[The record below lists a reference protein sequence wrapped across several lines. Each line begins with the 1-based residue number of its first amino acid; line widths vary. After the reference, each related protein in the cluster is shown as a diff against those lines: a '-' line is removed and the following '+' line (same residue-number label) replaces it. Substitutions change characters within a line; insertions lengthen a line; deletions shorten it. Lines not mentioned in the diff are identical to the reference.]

1 MRQPFNLETGPLMR
15 ISLIRT
21 GDQEHVL
28 LAVLHHIIADGW
40 SAGIFIREMVPLY
53 EAFVSGQPSP
63 LPEQELQYADFA
75 VWQHGWLQGPLLDRQ
90 ISYWVNQLKGP
101 LPVLDL
107 SGDFPR
113 PQSPRGHGGVAGI
126 SVPPELVQKLRLLGN
141 REGCTMFMTMLSAFY
156 VLLHAKVGQED
167 LIVGTD
173 LANRSSVETETMIGF
188 FVNQV
193 ALRLDLSGDP
203 PFTRLLGRVRTVAME
218 AYLHQDVPF
227 DRVVEAVNPPRERNR
242 TPLFQVKF
250 VLQNAPRPKLEM
262 GNLHLTELEL
272 DTGAAKFD
280 LLVNVLQQDAD
291 LRMLWEY
298 SSEIFREST
307 MQRMADCYLALLES
321 IVANPELKLHE
332 AAAIVLQI
340 DQSIRQ
346 KDEQKRSHTLR
357 KKLIQKSRKNLV

>member
-1 MRQPFNLETGPLMR
+1 
-15 ISLIRT
+15 
-21 GDQEHVL
+21 
-28 LAVLHHIIADGW
+28 
-40 SAGIFIREMVPLY
+40 
-53 EAFVSGQPSP
+53 
-63 LPEQELQYADFA
+63 
-75 VWQHGWLQGPLLDRQ
+75 
-90 ISYWVNQLKGP
+90 
-101 LPVLDL
+101 
-107 SGDFPR
+107 
-113 PQSPRGHGGVAGI
+113 
-126 SVPPELVQKLRLLGN
+126 
-141 REGCTMFMTMLSAFY
+141 
-156 VLLHAKVGQED
+156 
-167 LIVGTD
+167 
-173 LANRSSVETETMIGF
+173 
-188 FVNQV
+188 
-193 ALRLDLSGDP
+193 
-203 PFTRLLGRVRTVAME
+203 
-218 AYLHQDVPF
+218 
-227 DRVVEAVNPPRERNR
+227 VVEAVNPPRERNR